1 MYTDFQSRIEKQ
13 LSKLNIKKT
22 ISYKEK
28 EIYFI
33 KKFLSKWNLN
43 HLCELIVNN
52 YYFEDYNDL
61 WFLKDSL
68 DKNSIDYDTKLD
80 EQLNNYPLS
89 KEKLLWLL
97 DSICNNNKPEPI
109 FY

>member
-33 KKFLSKWNLN
+33 KKFLSKWDLN

-68 DKNSIDYDTKLD
+68 DKNSIDYDTKL
-80 EQLNNYPLS
+80 
-89 KEKLLWLL
+89 
-97 DSICNNNKPEPI
+97 
-109 FY
+109 F

>member
-1 MYTDFQSRIEKQ
+1 MYPDFQSRIQNQ

-22 ISYKEK
+22 VSYKEK

-33 KKFLSKWNLN
+33 KKFLTKWNLH

-52 YYFEDYNDL
+52 NYFEDYNDL

-68 DKNSIDYDTKLD
+68 NKDSIDYDKILD
-80 EQLNNYPLS
+80 QKLNNYPLS